1 MRRGVLVNHGAL
13 LGGLFLVLAVFPF
26 LPDRGVIESLL
37 SGFITLVLL
46 GLVFATLHRPRLRW
60 IVGLLAA
67 AAVGM
72 RWAGD
77 FVDFPPAVVVVQ
89 QALGAAAIAV
99 SGVAILAD
107 VVRAER
113 VTPEKITG
121 ALSVYL
127 LLGYVWG
134 IVFTILETLQ
144 PGSFNLALGS
154 AAAAG
159 SRGEVFRQLLYYSF
173 ITLSTLGYGDITPL
187 SEGARSLAALEALTG
202 QIYLAVLVAR
212 LVGLEISQRGSGQP

>member
-1 MRRGVLVNHGAL
+1 MWRGVLVNHGVL
-13 LGGLFLVLAVFPF
+13 LGGLFLMLAVFPF

-37 SGFITLVLL
+37 SAFITLVLL
-46 GLVFATLHRPRLRW
+46 GLVFATVHRPRLRW

-67 AAVGM
+67 GAVGM

-77 FVDFPPAVVVVQ
+77 FVEMPPLASVVQ
-89 QALGAAAIAV
+89 HVLGAAAIAT
-99 SGVAILAD
+99 SGVAILAG
-107 VVRAER
+107 VMRAER
-113 VTPEKITG
+113 VTPAKISG

-144 PGSFNLALGS
+144 PGSFNLALSS
-154 AAAAG
+154 AGAVGG
-159 SRGEVFRQLLYYSF
+159 SREAFGQLLYYSY

-212 LVGLEISQRGSGQP
+212 LVGLEISQRGSERA

>member
-1 MRRGVLVNHGAL
+1 MRRGVLFNHGVL
-13 LGGLFLVLAVFPF
+13 LGGLFLVLGVFPF
-26 LPDRGVIESLL
+26 LPDRGVLKFLL
-37 SGFITLVLL
+37 SGFITVVLL

-60 IVGLLAA
+60 AVGLLVAG
-67 AAVGM
+67 AVAL

-77 FVDFPPAVVVVQ
+77 FVEMPLVALVAQ
-89 QALGAAAIAV
+89 QALGAAAVAV
-99 SGVAILAD
+99 SCIAILAD

-113 VTPEKITG
+113 VTPAKISG

-134 IVFTILETLQ
+134 IVFTILETVQ
-144 PGSFNLALGS
+144 PGSFNLALGDV
-154 AAAAG
+154 AAG
-159 SRGEVFRQLLYYSF
+159 SRGEILGHLLYYSF

-187 SEGARSLAALEALTG
+187 SDGARSLAALEAVTG

-212 LVGLEISQRGSGQP
+212 LVGLQISQRGSGPS

>member
-1 MRRGVLVNHGAL
+1 MRRGVLVNHGVL
-13 LGGLFLVLAVFPF
+13 LGGLFLVMAVFPF
-26 LPDRGVIESLL
+26 LPDRGVLQSFL

-46 GLVFATLHRPRLRW
+46 GLVFAILHRPRLRW

-67 AAVGM
+67 GAVGM
-72 RWAGD
+72 RWVGD
-77 FVDFPPAVVVVQ
+77 YVVFSPAVLVAQKV
-89 QALGAAAIAV
+89 LGAAAVAL
-99 SGVAILAD
+99 SGGTILAD

-113 VTPEKITG
+113 VTPAKISG

-127 LLGYVWG
+127 LLGYFWS

-144 PGSFNLALGS
+144 PGSFNLALGG
-154 AAAAG
+154 AEAAG
-159 SRGEVFRQLLYYSF
+159 SRAEIFKQLLYYSY

-187 SEGARSLAALEALTG
+187 SAGARSLAALEALTG

-212 LVGLEISQRGSGQP
+212 LVGLQISQRGSERS